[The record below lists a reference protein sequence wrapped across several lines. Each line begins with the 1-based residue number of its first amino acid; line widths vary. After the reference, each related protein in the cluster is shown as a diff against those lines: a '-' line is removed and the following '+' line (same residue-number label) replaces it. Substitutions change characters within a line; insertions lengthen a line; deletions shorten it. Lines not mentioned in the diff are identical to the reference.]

1 MANTYLDFTEDE
13 IEIMENLGFETG
25 LDVIELKSRHNKN
38 PDYCVSCGE
47 KFSDKNVFTKAGWKE
62 TEISGICE
70 KCWDEI
76 F

>member
-1 MANTYLDFTEDE
+1 MVSTYLDFTEDE
-13 IEIMENLGFETG
+13 IEVMENLGFEVG
-25 LDVIELKSRHNKN
+25 LNVIELKNQHKDK

-47 KFSDKNVFTKAGWKE
+47 KFSNKNVFTKVGWKE

-70 KCWDEI
+70 KCWDGV